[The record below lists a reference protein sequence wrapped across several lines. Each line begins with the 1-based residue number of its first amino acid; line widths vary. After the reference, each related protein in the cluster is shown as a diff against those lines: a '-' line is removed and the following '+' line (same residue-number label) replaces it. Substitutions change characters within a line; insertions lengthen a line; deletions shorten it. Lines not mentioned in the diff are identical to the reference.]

1 MRRWRSFTEVSSR
14 EVLNQYFDLAQTGL
28 RVADSFGTL
37 QRALRD
43 AEAMDN
49 DRYQG
54 SALAELGTL
63 ARDLKKLLDEAA
75 HSARLVAHVQS
86 KVEWL
91 EVFFVSYYFTALMY
105 YVNHDG
111 TRFSHDYSFW
121 SLVLAPAVSGA
132 IAFFGLKPHKLRG
145 QTEHPTGT
153 AQDGD
158 SSAPDKAHTSH
169 AWGFL
174 VALVAAFVVWLVVG
188 FHFFPAEQERGH
200 PAAHGPTAAVS
211 EQVAAPAPAGIG
223 AAMTLV

>member
-1 MRRWRSFTEVSSR
+1 M
-14 EVLNQYFDLAQTGL
+14 QTGL

-54 SALAELGTL
+54 SALTELGTL
-63 ARDLKKLLDEAA
+63 AGDLKKLLAEAA

-91 EVFFVSYYFTALMY
+91 EVSFVSYYFTALMY
-105 YVNHDG
+105 YVNHG
-111 TRFSHDYSFW
+111 GAHFSDRYSFW

-145 QTEHPTGT
+145 QTEHPTQT
-153 AQDGD
+153 APAGE
-158 SSAPDKAHTSH
+158 SPAPGRAHSGH

-174 VALVAAFVVWLVVG
+174 VALVVAFILWLFVG
-188 FHFFPAEQERGH
+188 FNFFPADQGRGQH
-200 PAAHGPTAAVS
+200 AAQGPTATAS
-211 EQVAAPAPAGIG
+211 EQAAAPIPAGIG
-223 AAMTLV
+223 TAEHH